1 MSSSELTEMFASL
14 TAEYAP
20 RVLLAIVILIVGL
33 IVVRLFVRVIRRV
46 IARREV
52 DPGVGGFL
60 TSVLKALLNIV
71 VLISVASTLGI
82 QMTSFVAIIGA
93 AGLAVALAFQ
103 GTLSN
108 FAGGLLI
115 LIFKPFSV
123 GDFIEANGIMGTV
136 VEVQILYTLMNT
148 FDNKRVT
155 VPNGGLANTA
165 VTNFSVNPTRRLDLT
180 FGISY
185 HDSIDRAKALIG
197 EVISETESVLAEPEP
212 VIGVIEHA
220 ANCISITT
228 RVWVNRAD
236 FFPTLFALNEGV
248 KKKFDEHGITIPFPQ
263 RDVHLYR
270 HEIADG
276 SSGR

>member
-1 MSSSELTEMFASL
+1 MSSSDLTEMFASL

-20 RVLLAIVILIVGL
+20 RLLLAIVILIVGL
-33 IVVRLFVRVIRRV
+33 IAVRVFVRVIRRV
-46 IARREV
+46 VSRREV

-60 TSVLKALLNIV
+60 TSVLNALLNIV
-71 VLISVASTLGI
+71 VLVSVASTLGI